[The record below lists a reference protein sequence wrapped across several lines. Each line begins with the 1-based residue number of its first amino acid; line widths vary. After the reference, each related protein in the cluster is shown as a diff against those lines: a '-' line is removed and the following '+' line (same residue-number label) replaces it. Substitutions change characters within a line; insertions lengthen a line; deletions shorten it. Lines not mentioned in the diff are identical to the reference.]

1 MSEVILGQVFTA
13 GQGQNPARQ
22 ASMRAGVPQDVPAYG
37 INMLCGSGLKAVALG
52 VQSIVA
58 GDSQVGVVRGKVAW
72 LSIIQNG
79 ATIIDHVCIDHG
91 LAPTWYIR
99 SSWLVDRSR

>member
-1 MSEVILGQVFTA
+1 
-13 GQGQNPARQ
+13 
-22 ASMRAGVPQDVPAYG
+22 MRAGVPQDVPAYG

-52 VQSIVA
+52 VQSIMA

-79 ATIIDHVCIDHG
+79 A
-91 LAPTWYIR
+91 P
-99 SSWLVDRSR
+99 SWIMFALTTVLHLPGISADRRGWWTGVDEQCRALHEPAQSPEDG